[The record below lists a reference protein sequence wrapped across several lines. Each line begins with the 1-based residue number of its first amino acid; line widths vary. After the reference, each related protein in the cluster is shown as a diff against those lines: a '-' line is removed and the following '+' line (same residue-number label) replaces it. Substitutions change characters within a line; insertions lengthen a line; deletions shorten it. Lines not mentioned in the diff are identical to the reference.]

1 MWGSLFSYPASWRF
15 SKKLALAQ
23 VLLLDLEKWFIW
35 MPLGLAIFKIA
46 FFLWHLELALND
58 IIILILLHSCH
69 LRLEILEKAEYWE
82 FLHFLHKT
90 YCNAFLIWHLSTPFV
105 INHVAWHCVKRIC
118 IRSYSGPN
126 FPEFGLNTERYSV
139 SLRIQSECGKIRTR
153 ITPNTDTFYSVWK
166 SLIILSMNLQSPF
179 CSSKL
184 GLHSNGYKVLWYLK
198 SFLFF
203 LL

>member
-1 MWGSLFSYPASWRF
+1 MALGTCFKWYHYPNTFTFLSFKTWNTIKSW
-15 SKKLALAQ
+15 
-23 VLLLDLEKWFIW
+23 
-35 MPLGLAIFKIA
+35 
-46 FFLWHLELALND
+46 
-58 IIILILLHSCH
+58 IL
-69 LRLEILEKAEYWE
+69 KV
-82 FLHFLHKT
+82 LHFLYKT
-90 YCNAFLIWHLSTPFV
+90 YCNAFLIWHLSTPPL
-105 INHVAWHCVKRIC
+105 INHAAWHCVKRVS

-126 FPEFGLNTERYSV
+126 FPAFGLNTERYGV

-166 SLIILSMNLQSPF
+166 SLIILSMNLQSAF